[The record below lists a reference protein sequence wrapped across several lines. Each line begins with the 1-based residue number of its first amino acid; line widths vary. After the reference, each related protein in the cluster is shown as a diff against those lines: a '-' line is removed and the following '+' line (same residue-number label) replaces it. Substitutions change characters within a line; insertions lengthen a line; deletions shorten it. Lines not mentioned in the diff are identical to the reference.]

1 MAYRSVKTAKRN
13 IGIIKNQDRI
23 WPTGPDDKGINYL

>member
-1 MAYRSVKTAKRN
+1 MTYRSVKTAKGN
-13 IGIIKNQDRI
+13 IGIKKQDRI